1 MTKPTTVLATLLAV
15 TLGAGCF
22 SERSTGPDDATPCT
36 SSGTDDCVVVMS
48 DNAFAPAT
56 LRITAG
62 STVTWRNQGAS
73 PHTSTSGDWDSGT
86 LMPGAE
92 FGHAF
97 PAAGTF
103 DYECV
108 FHAGMEGTVVV
119 E

>member
-1 MTKPTTVLATLLAV
+1 MTNASTLMSAILAAALA
-15 TLGAGCF
+15 AGCF
-22 SERSTGPDDATPCT
+22 SERTTGPGDTTPCT
-36 SSGTDDCVVVMS
+36 SSATNDCVVAMN

-56 LRITAG
+56 MRVTAG

-73 PHTSTSGDWDSGT
+73 PHTSTGADWDSET
-86 LMPGAE
+86 VMPGAE
-92 FGHAF
+92 FERAF

-108 FHAGMEGTVVV
+108 FHPGMEGTVVV